1 MGNGRKLVRVWL
13 QRPQLANLVYSFIM
27 LFHGVSHARRV
38 TASLHRTVVCRSFVV
53 GLHVLPQI
61 MLILEAE
68 EQKQK

>member
-1 MGNGRKLVRVWL
+1 MAENFGNVSIWHPL
-13 QRPQLANLVYSFIM
+13 LADLVYSFIM

-38 TASLHRTVVCRSFVV
+38 TATLHGAVVSCSFVV

-68 EQKQK
+68 AQK